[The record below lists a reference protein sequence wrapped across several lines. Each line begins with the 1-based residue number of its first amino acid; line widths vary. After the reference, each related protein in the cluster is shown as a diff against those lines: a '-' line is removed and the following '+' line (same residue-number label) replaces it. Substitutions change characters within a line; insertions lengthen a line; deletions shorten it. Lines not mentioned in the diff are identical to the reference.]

1 MLRRSLVLVAMAVI
15 AATAAFVAPANAAK
29 PVGGSFSTTLVVV
42 PTVVPVTVDGLNFT
56 FTVSGSLDATVN
68 RFQVSDGRVLA
79 VGTASGTLTVTEP
92 TLGSATIT
100 VTNARLVL
108 TAQVTA
114 DCSGNLRIDLR
125 GVLQL
130 DATVQFT
137 ILGVSATIP
146 INETVP
152 LNASLSYMA
161 TTQQQQSLICD
172 IATLLGNR
180 SSPNALADKLNTL
193 LKRL

>member
-29 PVGGSFSTTLVVV
+29 PVGGSFSTTLVLA
-42 PTVVPVTVDGLNFT
+42 PTVIPVTVDGLNFT
-56 FTVSGSLDATVN
+56 FTVSGSLDASVN
-68 RFQVSDGRVLA
+68 HFQVSGGHVVA
-79 VGTASGTLTVTEP
+79 VATASGTLTVTEP
-92 TLGSATIT
+92 TLGNATIT
-100 VTNARLVL
+100 VTSARLVL
-108 TAQVTA
+108 NARVTA
-114 DCSGNLRIDLR
+114 DCSGQLRIDLT
-125 GVLQL
+125 GVLQVN
-130 DATVQFT
+130 ATVQFT
-137 ILGVSATIP
+137 ILGVSEAIQ